1 VFLTTGFDGVAEGVA
16 QKQRTHGGI
25 TACCNNT
32 SPSTLCRTL
41 GMRAAVAARRHK
53 IGIGSAVLW
62 GREEEVGA
70 VHGKGARPTATMA
83 GRCGVEQIPARSRP
97 WSRGLDNHGR
107 EGRAAAFQG
116 SKRQGVSSGLS
127 YGAGRALLGGL
138 GWGSS
143 TVGFFWAPWLPAA
156 ESRELAGR
164 NTSGALRREGRKD
177 LRPWTGRFA
186 GAPWTTARR
195 MSPGNGSCCSTP
207 WTWSSAALGG
217 APARSREEDRNRE
230 LAPRG
235 QEGRSAASHP
245 SKASNSRE
253 QGGRRPP
260 WLGAGR
266 EIGVR
271 ASRHGREGTGAW
283 TPWIQGGSSLRA
295 AVWKKGA
302 GKKKMAA
309 RGVDE

>member
-1 VFLTTGFDGVAEGVA
+1 MT
-16 QKQRTHGGI
+16 
-25 TACCNNT
+25 
-32 SPSTLCRTL
+32 
-41 GMRAAVAARRHK
+41 AARC
-53 IGIGSAVLW
+53 GISSSTQQAPWAL
-62 GREEEVGA
+62 RSS
-70 VHGKGARPTATMA
+70 TQA
-83 GRCGVEQIPARSRP
+83 GRASSRKPWRGWRSGCWSSEHRP
-97 WSRGLDNHGR
+97 WR
-107 EGRAAAFQG
+107 EGRSCCCNFLVPAREAAG
-116 SKRQGVSSGLS
+116 GV
-127 YGAGRALLGGL
+127 
-138 GWGSS
+138 
-143 TVGFFWAPWLPAA
+143 AP
-156 ESRELAGR
+156 
-164 NTSGALRREGRKD
+164 
-177 LRPWTGRFA
+177 
-186 GAPWTTARR
+186 
-195 MSPGNGSCCSTP
+195 MVGSCCSTP

-235 QEGRSAASHP
+235 QGGRSAASHP

-266 EIGVR
+266 EIGVG